1 LDYAP
6 GSIAAV
12 LTGAIVALCTGPSVD
27 LVNTD
32 LVAQKSGLRLV
43 RSSASAAMVP
53 PMDFSKKQNNG
64 HGASS
69 STTLLPRCLGLGL
82 VRGLDVARR
91 VVYVSSPLGPAQMAQ
106 VNLVQKGR
114 LDTPPLAFGRD
125 DFFEAV
131 AASFAAALAASAAI
145 ESGAA
150 SSSSQVLP
158 YLSTSTLSASSGF
171 GAKQMQSRHNLGR
184 RRLA

>member
-1 LDYAP
+1 
-6 GSIAAV
+6 V
-12 LTGAIVALCTGPSVD
+12 LTGAIVALRAGNPGASNKSND
-27 LVNTD
+27 TD

-43 RSSASAAMVP
+43 RSSASSAAMVP
-53 PMDFSKKQNNG
+53 PLDFSKKQNNG

-69 STTLLPRCLGLGL
+69 SAAAMLPARCLGLGL
-82 VRGLDVARR
+82 VRGLDVVRR

-125 DFFEAV
+125 DFFDAMAAFAAPV
-131 AASFAAALAASAAI
+131 AAAS
-145 ESGAA
+145 ESGVA
-150 SSSSQVLP
+150 SSSSHVLP